1 MKVHLVA
8 GFLGSGKTTAITN
21 TSKLLIDKGFTASII
36 TNDQGKFQVD
46 SHFVKSL
53 EIANAEVS
61 GGCFCCNYNQ
71 LDEQIELLR
80 NEVKP
85 DLIFAE
91 SVGSCTDLVATV
103 LKPLLNFK
111 SAEIEKL
118 TFTTF
123 VDARLLLTFFRGN
136 ELPFE
141 SDTNYIW
148 QKQIEESEILVI
160 NKIDLVSETD
170 LLFLESNVKNLYST
184 KQVLYQNS
192 LNNKSLE
199 QWLEALEHYSVKEHK
214 NIDVDYVKYG
224 VGEANLAWLDE
235 EIEFV
240 SENQQALQEANIFI
254 DSLIDEFIERK
265 LPVGHLKFLLKYNG
279 KSKKISYTTI
289 FTEDSD
295 IESDEKADSVK
306 LIVNARIQ
314 ISPIE
319 LREIVVNVISK
330 QKLNKTLQLN
340 ENSISFFQPGFP
352 NPTYRIA

>member
-36 TNDQGKFQVD
+36 TNDQGRFQVD

-53 EIANAEVS
+53 QIANAEVS

-141 SDTNYIW
+141 VY
-148 QKQIEESEILVI
+148 
-160 NKIDLVSETD
+160 
-170 LLFLESNVKNLYST
+170 F
-184 KQVLYQNS
+184 
-192 LNNKSLE
+192 KSL
-199 QWLEALEHYSVKEHK
+199 AKFGKV
-214 NIDVDYVKYG
+214 YV
-224 VGEANLAWLDE
+224 A
-235 EIEFV
+235 IELF
-240 SENQQALQEANIFI
+240 NA
-254 DSLIDEFIERK
+254 DSLENEYANTQKSIDY
-265 LPVGHLKFLLKYNG
+265 LLKN
-279 KSKKISYTTI
+279 
-289 FTEDSD
+289 F
-295 IESDEKADSVK
+295 
-306 LIVNARIQ
+306 
-314 ISPIE
+314 
-319 LREIVVNVISK
+319 
-330 QKLNKTLQLN
+330 
-340 ENSISFFQPGFP
+340 
-352 NPTYRIA
+352 

>member
-1 MKVHLVA
+1 MKIHLVA

-21 TSKLLIDKGFTASII
+21 ASQLLIGENITASII

-46 SHFVKSL
+46 SHFVKGL

-71 LDEQIELLR
+71 LDEQIEMLR

-111 SAEIEKL
+111 TAEIENL

-123 VDARLLLTFFRGN
+123 VDARLLLTFLKGN

-141 SDTNYIW
+141 SETNYIW

-160 NKIDLVSETD
+160 NKIDLVSEAD
-170 LLFLESNVKNLYST
+170 LAFLKRKVAGYYTS

-192 LNNKSLE
+192 LDNKSIE
-199 QWLEALEHYSVKEHK
+199 QWLEALEQYSVEEHQT
-214 NIDVDYVKYG
+214 IEVDYEKYG

-240 SENQQALQEANIFI
+240 SEKQEALQEANIFI
-254 DSLIDEFIERK
+254 DSLIDEFFERK
-265 LPVGHLKFLLKYNG
+265 LPVGHLKFLLKYND
-279 KSKKISYTTI
+279 KSKKISYTTV
-289 FTEDSD
+289 FTENSNIDSN
-295 IESDEKADSVK
+295 EKADRVK

-319 LREIVVNVISK
+319 LREIIVNAISK
-330 QKLNKTLQLN
+330 QRGNKTLELI
-340 ENSISFFQPGFP
+340 ENSISYFQPGFP